1 MDANVH
7 EGEGLTPQAAVAE
20 IRRIEGLHGAL
31 ARRASGLTWMIW
43 GIVAPAIF
51 ISYALLGILV
61 GFPGNGNG
69 YHALWVLFPVLWAP
83 WAAIGLVATA
93 TLWRSVGLVIPRRS
107 ARMRE
112 GVLTGAI
119 IVGIIFAGFA
129 AIAVTKVPVV
139 EFAWVLMAQGLG
151 VVTVGLLGLN
161 CNDATERRLWILGGI
176 LLVATALVGSLLL
189 GGEILLARQWVTLI
203 SPLTSGLVLF
213 GGTLRSAPISR
224 LCGRIWHSRPWSG
237 HSPRRLP
244 RRIVRPLRRAHFS
257 IPPPCEMRC
266 RADCPSTASRR
277 FTTRRAAWR
286 PGRWPA
292 SSRSSWTNFKGNGC
306 LRSGSARA
314 VTPCLSRKAEFA
326 SSAWTSRGR
335 WSSSVLQKVCGM
347 SSLRTRRAFLSCRGR
362 SMSPRRTMCST

>member
-1 MDANVH
+1 LKRTDVGLCPGAYHLPMDANVH

-107 ARMRE
+107 ARIRE

-189 GGEILLARQWVTLI
+189 GGEILLARQWFTLI

-213 GGTLRSAPISR
+213 GGGLY
-224 LCGRIWHSRPWSG
+224 L
-237 HSPRRLP
+237 
-244 RRIVRPLRRAHFS
+244 
-257 IPPPCEMRC
+257 
-266 RADCPSTASRR
+266 
-277 FTTRRAAWR
+277 
-286 PGRWPA
+286 
-292 SSRSSWTNFKGNGC
+292 
-306 LRSGSARA
+306 
-314 VTPCLSRKAEFA
+314 
-326 SSAWTSRGR
+326 TSR
-335 WSSSVLQKVCGM
+335 
-347 SSLRTRRAFLSCRGR
+347 A
-362 SMSPRRTMCST
+362 